1 MLSQSFGAE
10 TSENEADILTAVKFD
25 ESGDYMATGD
35 KGGRIVLFSRFN
47 SPPPSKPHKRDS
59 SSSDT
64 DAQVCTFSFVTNYRW
79 LPCIISYLTNIDD
92 TLATFQTGIKPGQ
105 EKVFHGTKLEAV
117 LSISKSRTH
126 IRFPEEREH

>member
-47 SPPPSKPHKRDS
+47 SPPPSKPHKKDS
-59 SSSDT
+59 SASDA
-64 DAQVCTFSFVTNYRW
+64 DAQVWVNLSFRRRQATKYFPNRFG
-79 LPCIISYLTNIDD
+79 YLTH
-92 TLATFQTGIKPGQ
+92 KY
-105 EKVFHGTKLEAV
+105 
-117 LSISKSRTH
+117 
-126 IRFPEEREH
+126 